1 MVSLKYVVFVLRAD
15 NDGEGGILA
24 LLSLVAADQ
33 VADGA
38 KLPALVL
45 LGVLGASLL
54 YGDGVITPAISVLS
68 AMEGLK
74 LVAPGFEQ
82 FIVPATIAVL
92 IGLFVIQ
99 RYGTGSIGKLFGPIM
114 VVWFVVIGGLGLANI
129 WMAPAILKAINPAEA
144 ARFLID
150 DPKISFV
157 VIGAVFLALT
167 GGEALYADM
176 GHVGATAIRR
186 AWFGLVLPALL
197 LNYFGQGALIL
208 ADPTAADNPFYKL
221 APGWA
226 LIPMVVLATFAT
238 IIASQALVSG
248 VFSLTRQA
256 MQMGL
261 CPRARI
267 ISTSFDEAGQIY
279 IPAANWLLMTG
290 TLLTVVL
297 FRSSESLAAAY
308 GIAVSGTMLITTI
321 LLYRVAVS
329 RWQWPPGVAIP
340 IVAIFGA
347 IDATFLVSNSI
358 KIVEGGWFPLIVG
371 GVIAVLM
378 LTWREGSSEVR
389 HRLQEMSMPL
399 KEFLDYADKTVIGRA
414 PGMGVWL
421 TKVEHGASPML
432 LRHIEHNRV
441 LHATVVLLT
450 FVSDRRP
457 RVPFHERF
465 SVHRLGHGFYRIQVK
480 LGFMQTPDIPLSL
493 INCNKLG
500 FDADLDN
507 KNYYIAHE
515 TIVRRGVESSMEPVS
530 FAIFSFLN
538 RIASRAPDFFKIPHD
553 AIIEVGISGG
563 DLTLALPCAAFA
575 AAYPPHGSGRKDP
588 HQTCTPF
595 GTRMPCRRYCARSL
609 CAECLRR
616 VICQNSNCCPLSLW
630 RSCFRARPTLRLPE
644 GAEAEGVVAAA
655 AAVILAAG
663 CAAAE
668 ARISVAAHVTLAAGP
683 RYPDQRRDLASAR
696 TIRSPSA
703 IPEVV
708 RSAAERLSMPTKI
721 QGSVRTAIRRT
732 GMRS

>member
-1 MVSLKYVVFVLRAD
+1 MDLPSSAPVGGLIDRSATRVVPSQSAVAPDQAKYLHHAGSPWFLALTALGVVFGDIGTSPLYAFQVALTGVGHSPPAQADVLGIVSLILWALTVMVSLKYVVFVLRAD

-33 VADGA
+33 VANGA
-38 KLPALVL
+38 RLPVLVL
-45 LGVLGASLL
+45 LGVIGASLL

-74 LVAPGFEQ
+74 LVAPGFEH
-82 FIVPATIAVL
+82 FVVPATIAVL

-114 VVWFVVIGGLGLANI
+114 VIWFVVIGGLGAANI
-129 WMAPAILKAINPAEA
+129 WMAPAILRAVSPTEA
-144 ARFLID
+144 VSFLIA

-176 GHVGATAIRR
+176 GHVGANAIRR

-208 ADPTAADNPFYKL
+208 SDPAAADNPFYKL

-267 ISTSFDEAGQIY
+267 TPTSVDEAGQIY
-279 IPAANWLLMTG
+279 VPAANWLLMTG

-297 FRSSESLAAAY
+297 FRSSENLAAAY

-329 RWQWPPGVAIP
+329 RWRWPAAVAIP
-340 IVAIFGA
+340 VIAIFGA

-371 GVIAVLM
+371 GLIAVLM
-378 LTWREGSSEVR
+378 LSWRKGSSEVR
-389 HRLQEMSMPL
+389 HRLHEMSMPL
-399 KEFLDYADKTVIGRA
+399 NEFIDYADNTCIGRA

-457 RVPFHERF
+457 RVPFHERH
-465 SVHRLGHGFYRIQVK
+465 SVHRLGHGFYRIQVR
-480 LGFMQTPDIPLSL
+480 LGFMQTPDIPLTL
-493 INCNKLG
+493 INCNRLG
-500 FDADLDN
+500 FDADLDH
-507 KNYYIAHE
+507 KNYYVAHE
-515 TIVRRGVESSMEPVS
+515 TIVRRAVGSAIEPIP

-553 AIIEVGISGG
+553 AIIEVG
-563 DLTLALPCAAFA
+563 F
-575 AAYPPHGSGRKDP
+575 
-588 HQTCTPF
+588 
-595 GTRMPCRRYCARSL
+595 
-609 CAECLRR
+609 R
-616 VICQNSNCCPLSLW
+616 V
-630 RSCFRARPTLRLPE
+630 
-644 GAEAEGVVAAA
+644 
-655 AAVILAAG
+655 
-663 CAAAE
+663 
-668 ARISVAAHVTLAAGP
+668 
-683 RYPDQRRDLASAR
+683 
-696 TIRSPSA
+696 
-703 IPEVV
+703 EV
-708 RSAAERLSMPTKI
+708 
-721 QGSVRTAIRRT
+721 
-732 GMRS
+732 

>member
-1 MVSLKYVVFVLRAD
+1 MDLPSSAPVGGLIDRSVTRVVPSQSEVAPDQAKYLHHAGSPWFLALTALGVVFGDIGTSPLYAFQVALTGVGHSPPTQADVLGIVSLILWALTVMVSLKYVVFVLRAD

-33 VADGA
+33 VANGA
-38 KLPALVL
+38 RLPVLVL
-45 LGVLGASLL
+45 LGVIGASLL

-74 LVAPGFEQ
+74 LVAPGFEH
-82 FIVPATIAVL
+82 FVVPATIAVL

-99 RYGTGSIGKLFGPIM
+99 RYGTGSIGKLFGPVM
-114 VVWFVVIGGLGLANI
+114 VIWFVVIGGLGVANI
-129 WMAPAILKAINPAEA
+129 WMAPAILRAVSPTEA
-144 ARFLID
+144 VSFLIA

-176 GHVGATAIRR
+176 GHVGANAIRR

-208 ADPTAADNPFYKL
+208 SDPAAADNPFYKL

-267 ISTSFDEAGQIY
+267 TPTSVDEAGQIY
-279 IPAANWLLMTG
+279 VPAANWLLMTG

-297 FRSSESLAAAY
+297 FRSSENLAAAY

-329 RWQWPPGVAIP
+329 RWQWPPAVAIP
-340 IVAIFGA
+340 VIAIFGA

-371 GVIAVLM
+371 GLIAVLM
-378 LTWREGSSEVR
+378 LSWRKGSSEVR
-389 HRLQEMSMPL
+389 HRLHEMSMPL
-399 KEFLDYADKTVIGRA
+399 NEFIDYADSTCIGRA

-457 RVPFHERF
+457 RVPFHERH
-465 SVHRLGHGFYRIQVK
+465 SVHRLGHGFYRIQVR
-480 LGFMQTPDIPLSL
+480 LGFMQTPDIPLTL
-493 INCNKLG
+493 INCNRLG
-500 FDADLDN
+500 FDADLDH

-515 TIVRRGVESSMEPVS
+515 TIVRRAVGSAIEPIP

-553 AIIEVGISGG
+553 AIIEVG
-563 DLTLALPCAAFA
+563 F
-575 AAYPPHGSGRKDP
+575 
-588 HQTCTPF
+588 
-595 GTRMPCRRYCARSL
+595 
-609 CAECLRR
+609 R
-616 VICQNSNCCPLSLW
+616 V
-630 RSCFRARPTLRLPE
+630 
-644 GAEAEGVVAAA
+644 
-655 AAVILAAG
+655 
-663 CAAAE
+663 
-668 ARISVAAHVTLAAGP
+668 
-683 RYPDQRRDLASAR
+683 
-696 TIRSPSA
+696 
-703 IPEVV
+703 EV
-708 RSAAERLSMPTKI
+708 
-721 QGSVRTAIRRT
+721 
-732 GMRS
+732 

>member
-1 MVSLKYVVFVLRAD
+1 MDLPSSAPVGGLIDRSTTRVVPSQSEVAPDQAKYLHHAGSPWFLALTALGVVFGDIGTSPLYAFQVALTGVGHSPPTQADVLGIVSLILWALTVMVSLKYVVFVLRAD

-33 VADGA
+33 VANGA
-38 KLPALVL
+38 RLPVLVL
-45 LGVLGASLL
+45 LGVIGASLL

-74 LVAPGFEQ
+74 LVAPGFEH
-82 FIVPATIAVL
+82 FVVPATIAVL

-114 VVWFVVIGGLGLANI
+114 VIWFAVIGGLGAANI
-129 WMAPAILKAINPAEA
+129 WMAPAILKAVSPTEA
-144 ARFLID
+144 VRFLIA

-176 GHVGATAIRR
+176 GHVGANAIRR

-208 ADPTAADNPFYKL
+208 SDPTAADNPFYKL

-267 ISTSFDEAGQIY
+267 TPTSVNEAGQIY
-279 IPAANWLLMTG
+279 VPAANWLLMTG

-297 FRSSESLAAAY
+297 FRSSENLAAAY

-329 RWQWPPGVAIP
+329 RWQWPPAVAIP
-340 IVAIFGA
+340 VIAIFGA

-371 GVIAVLM
+371 GLIAVLM
-378 LTWREGSSEVR
+378 LSWRKGSSEVR
-389 HRLQEMSMPL
+389 HRLHEMSMPL
-399 KEFLDYADKTVIGRA
+399 NEFIDYADNTCIGRA

-441 LHATVVLLT
+441 LHETVVLLT

-457 RVPFHERF
+457 RVPFHERH
-465 SVHRLGHGFYRIQVK
+465 SVHRLGHGFYRIQVR
-480 LGFMQTPDIPLSL
+480 LGFMQTPDIPLTL
-493 INCNKLG
+493 INCNRLG
-500 FDADLDN
+500 FDADLDH

-515 TIVRRGVESSMEPVS
+515 TIVRRAVGSAMEPIP

-553 AIIEVGISGG
+553 AIIEVG
-563 DLTLALPCAAFA
+563 F
-575 AAYPPHGSGRKDP
+575 
-588 HQTCTPF
+588 
-595 GTRMPCRRYCARSL
+595 
-609 CAECLRR
+609 R
-616 VICQNSNCCPLSLW
+616 V
-630 RSCFRARPTLRLPE
+630 
-644 GAEAEGVVAAA
+644 
-655 AAVILAAG
+655 
-663 CAAAE
+663 
-668 ARISVAAHVTLAAGP
+668 
-683 RYPDQRRDLASAR
+683 
-696 TIRSPSA
+696 
-703 IPEVV
+703 EV
-708 RSAAERLSMPTKI
+708 
-721 QGSVRTAIRRT
+721 
-732 GMRS
+732 

>member
-1 MVSLKYVVFVLRAD
+1 MDMPSSAPVGSLIDRAATGVVPTQSEARLDQAKYLHHAGSPWFLALTALGVVYGDIGTSPLYAFQVALAGIGHPVPTAADVLGIVSLIFWALMAMVSLKYVIFVLRAD

-33 VADGA
+33 VARGL
-38 KLPALVL
+38 KLPVLVL
-45 LGVLGASLL
+45 LGVIGASLL

-74 LVAPGFEQ
+74 LAAPGFEH
-82 FIVPATIAVL
+82 FILPATIAVL
-92 IGLFVIQ
+92 VGLFMIQ
-99 RYGTGSIGKLFGPIM
+99 RHGTGSIGKLFGPIM
-114 VVWFVVIGGLGLANI
+114 VIWFVVIGALGVANI
-129 WMAPAILKAINPAEA
+129 WTAPAILKAINPAEA
-144 ARFLID
+144 AQFLVA

-208 ADPTAADNPFYKL
+208 ADPAAADNPFYKL

-226 LIPMVVLATFAT
+226 LIPMLVLATLAT
-238 IIASQALVSG
+238 IIASQALISG

-267 ISTSFDEAGQIY
+267 TPTSADEAGQIY
-279 IPAANWLLMTG
+279 VPAANWLLMTG
-290 TLLTVVL
+290 TVLTVVL
-297 FRSSESLAAAY
+297 FRSSENLAAAY

-321 LLYRVAVS
+321 LLYRVAIS
-329 RWQWPPGVAIP
+329 RWQWQPGVALP
-340 IVAIFGA
+340 IIAVFGA
-347 IDATFLVSNSI
+347 IDAIFLVSNSI
-358 KIVEGGWFPLIVG
+358 KIIEGGWFPL
-371 GVIAVLM
+371 VIGSAIAALM
-378 LTWREGSSEVR
+378 LSWRKGSSEVR

-399 KEFLDYADKTVIGRA
+399 KEFLVYADEACIGRA

-457 RVPFHERF
+457 RVPFHERH
-465 SVHRLGHGFYRIQVK
+465 SVHRLGHGFYRIEVR
-480 LGFMQTPDIPLSL
+480 LGFMQTPDIPLTL

-500 FDADLDN
+500 FDADLEH
-507 KNYYIAHE
+507 KNYYLAHE
-515 TIVRRGVESSMEPVS
+515 TIVRREAGSAMDPIS

-553 AIIEVGISGG
+553 AVIEVG
-563 DLTLALPCAAFA
+563 
-575 AAYPPHGSGRKDP
+575 
-588 HQTCTPF
+588 
-595 GTRMPCRRYCARSL
+595 
-609 CAECLRR
+609 
-616 VICQNSNCCPLSLW
+616 
-630 RSCFRARPTLRLPE
+630 FRIE
-644 GAEAEGVVAAA
+644 
-655 AAVILAAG
+655 I
-663 CAAAE
+663 
-668 ARISVAAHVTLAAGP
+668 
-683 RYPDQRRDLASAR
+683 
-696 TIRSPSA
+696 
-703 IPEVV
+703 
-708 RSAAERLSMPTKI
+708 
-721 QGSVRTAIRRT
+721 
-732 GMRS
+732 

>member
-1 MVSLKYVVFVLRAD
+1 MDMPSGAPASGLIDRAVASYDPGQPGAVPDQANYLHHAGSPWFLALTALGVVYGDIGTSPLYAFQVALTGIGHPVPTPADVLGIVSLIFWALMAMVSLKYVIFVLRAD

-24 LLSLVAADQ
+24 LLSLVGADQ
-33 VADGA
+33 VAKGA
-38 KLPALVL
+38 RLPVLVL
-45 LGVLGASLL
+45 LGVVGASLL

-74 LVAPGFEQ
+74 LVAPGFEK
-82 FIVPATIAVL
+82 FIVPVTLVIL

-99 RYGTGSIGKLFGPIM
+99 RRGTESIGALFGPVM
-114 VVWFVVIGGLGLANI
+114 VVWFIVIGVLGAANI
-129 WMAPAILKAINPAEA
+129 VMAPAILHAINPGEA
-144 ARFLID
+144 ARFLIA
-150 DPKISFV
+150 DPLISFA

-176 GHVGATAIRR
+176 GHVGPGAIRR
-186 AWFGLVLPALL
+186 AWFGLVLPALI

-208 ADPTAADNPFYKL
+208 ADPAAADNPFYKL

-226 LIPMVVLATFAT
+226 LIPMVALAACAT
-238 IIASQALVSG
+238 IIASQSLISG

-261 CPRARI
+261 CPRAKI
-267 ISTSFDEAGQIY
+267 VPTSVDEAGQIY
-279 IPAANWLLMTG
+279 IPAANWLLMAG

-297 FRSSESLAAAY
+297 FRSSDSLAAAY

-329 RWQWPPGVAIP
+329 RWRWPPAVAIP
-340 IVAIFGA
+340 VIAIFGA

-358 KIVEGGWFPLIVG
+358 KVVEGGWFPLIVG
-371 GVIAVLM
+371 GLIAVLM
-378 LTWREGSSEVR
+378 LSWRKGSSEVR

-399 KEFLDYADKTVIGRA
+399 QEFLDHVDNNVIGRA

-421 TKVEHGASPML
+421 TKVDHGASPML

-441 LHATVVLLT
+441 LHETVVLLT

-457 RVPFHERF
+457 RVPFHERH
-465 SVHRLGHGFYRIQVK
+465 SVHRLGHGFYRIQVR

-500 FDADLDN
+500 FDADLDH

-515 TIVRRGVESSMEPVS
+515 TIVRRDTGSSMDPVS

-553 AIIEVGISGG
+553 AIIEVG
-563 DLTLALPCAAFA
+563 F
-575 AAYPPHGSGRKDP
+575 
-588 HQTCTPF
+588 
-595 GTRMPCRRYCARSL
+595 
-609 CAECLRR
+609 R
-616 VICQNSNCCPLSLW
+616 V
-630 RSCFRARPTLRLPE
+630 
-644 GAEAEGVVAAA
+644 
-655 AAVILAAG
+655 
-663 CAAAE
+663 
-668 ARISVAAHVTLAAGP
+668 
-683 RYPDQRRDLASAR
+683 
-696 TIRSPSA
+696 A
-703 IPEVV
+703 I
-708 RSAAERLSMPTKI
+708 
-721 QGSVRTAIRRT
+721 
-732 GMRS
+732 